1 MLHATGAR
9 QRCKSGSISYLHIV
23 LMTRIHQYL
32 FLSHRHRVDPVGL
45 LVEGR
50 IIPENPVV
58 PAVSIKYMYIIL
70 QVTDQE

>member
-1 MLHATGAR
+1 MWFDKLSTHAV
-9 QRCKSGSISYLHIV
+9 V
-23 LMTRIHQYL
+23 LMTRIHQYH

-58 PAVSIKYMYIIL
+58 PAVSIEYIVL
-70 QVTDQE
+70 QVIDQE